1 MPKPREY
8 IVRNYDALNA
18 HAEGVVANEKQLR
31 RLKRFRVDRF
41 WIRNAGMLMLAIGL
55 FAILL
60 ATAYYIYKK
69 YSTVV
74 PGPVKIERVVV
85 EVPGPV
91 KIVRVEVE
99 VPIPAPD
106 AVNNKPSEPVVIYR
120 DKLVP
125 VPGPIKIVIK
135 KVPMRGDRADKRV
148 TVWSK
153 YIVNKD
159 GVGKVITGSEY
170 LKWDSSFPT
179 FQYCYA
185 TPQKSKANNSLDTNL
200 DLGQRRGLLP
210 VEWVELTEEDAR
222 QFNTTVAF
230 LEGIKVNCD
239 FESEKD
245 LNARRVASSSSGPIT
260 KYPVAPP
267 SSKSLGSGSGFY
279 VNGKGS
285 VLTNNHVVDKC
296 SKVWVKYNNKDI
308 PGRVVHT
315 KEEHDLAVI
324 ETSQDNEFYVKFSK
338 FIDPV
343 EDVMALG
350 FPRVDLLGGE
360 MKRNKGNISSLTGIQ
375 GDDFSLQ
382 HTALI
387 QKGSSGGP
395 LLNNKG
401 SVVGV
406 NYAKFK
412 DKDLQ
417 GIGLAIQAVNAV
429 TFLGDSAI
437 DFEMSESEEKMDW
450 TEVYK
455 QGKKFTVRVMCEK

>member
-1 MPKPREY
+1 VEVIREVGGTTSPSSFVDVEPE
-8 IVRNYDALNA
+8 IVYRD
-18 HAEGVVANEKQLR
+18 
-31 RLKRFRVDRF
+31 RL
-41 WIRNAGMLMLAIGL
+41 I
-55 FAILL
+55 
-60 ATAYYIYKK
+60 
-69 YSTVV
+69 
-74 PGPVKIERVVV
+74 PGPTR
-85 EVPGPV
+85 
-91 KIVRVEVE
+91 
-99 VPIPAPD
+99 
-106 AVNNKPSEPVVIYR
+106 
-120 DKLVP
+120 
-125 VPGPIKIVIK
+125 IVIK
-135 KVPMRGDRADKRV
+135 KVPIRPERADKAV
-148 TVWSK
+148 TIWTK
-153 YIVNKD
+153 IDINRG
-159 GVGKVITGSEY
+159 GVGKVITGSN
-170 LKWDSSFPT
+170 LDNWDTIFPMYE
-179 FQYCYA
+179 YCYV
-185 TPQKSKANNSLDTNL
+185 TKQKPKASNSLDVQL
-200 DLGQRRGLLP
+200 ELGQRRGRG
-210 VEWVELTEEDAR
+210 VIEWTEVTEYSAK
-222 QFNTTVAF
+222 QFGTTVEF
-230 LEGIKVNCD
+230 LDRIKRINCNFD
-239 FESEKD
+239 TEKD
-245 LNARRVASSSSGPIT
+245 FNARRAASDSSGPIT

-267 SSKSLGSGSGFY
+267 SSRSLGSGSGFY

-285 VLTNNHVVDKC
+285 VLTNNHVVNKC
-296 SKVWVKYNNKDI
+296 SKVWIKHNNKDI
-308 PGRVVHT
+308 SGRVVYT
-315 KEEHDLAVI
+315 KKEHDLAVI
-324 ETSQDNEFYVKFSK
+324 ETSQDTDFYVKFSK

-437 DFEMSESEEKMDW
+437 DFEMNKSKKKMDW